1 MRIVVLGLLLAA
13 VEVLAGKERCG
24 PNMPSCPSDK
34 PCCSA
39 DGYCGGGAEQCT
51 SGCQP
56 QYSQYPFS
64 CIPDSVCKDMDLA
77 IKPDMY
83 NQDNYFIPLLR
94 YNGDASQTHFV
105 FEQGYLGQGQD
116 GVLFEKTSATDSRVS
131 TARYLLY
138 GTVTAR
144 LRHNPT
150 SGLVTTFGT
159 ASDVGDAILFRL
171 AGPESGRITTNYAA
185 NGQSA
190 QTVGTQKRM
199 NKFNVAHFHNYTI
212 DWSPQNITW
221 KVDNQ
226 VIRTVSRKEAGDKF
240 PRTPSRVLFTAY
252 GVSESSNKNVKNWA
266 NGTLSFL
273 DEGYRSRGFYSHE
286 LGHLRIQCADLKLA
300 NISQTG
306 VGSEPVAYVYSNKTN
321 SQTHQ
326 LDFSLSTDQ
335 VSLLKNPAKDGR
347 PGTPGKPGTGP
358 NGDRPNMYTGGTG
371 RSTTKDS
378 HDDDNTSTVSNGVK
392 IGIPVGIGGAALLGA
407 LALLIFYFVRRQKR
421 ALRRPPS
428 FVSTREPMQ
437 VRDMPASSGLPMAE
451 EPSQHMAVPVSMQP
465 QQEEQPFDLHQ
476 SIAVPQ
482 EEHAVDL
489 VPEAQGVA
497 LANDNMDEAAYYY
510 QDPYGAEMSYE
521 VESDMG
527 SQASDE
533 KAHHMH
539 YAEHG
544 DMRRYYPYLSE
555 EENERIAAQD
565 AWDELREA
573 ANGRTDVPYFK
584 SANTSSTNPRRDSDL
599 FLTRHRR
606 GQDSTYRARRVHQ
619 RAAYSEGGALSPS
632 TPDTP
637 SFSHTSRFDDFSR
650 L

>member
-1 MRIVVLGLLLAA
+1 MRLAILGLLLAA
-13 VEVLAGKERCG
+13 IEVLAGKERCG
-24 PNMPSCPSDK
+24 PNKPSCPSDK

-64 CIPDSVCKDMDLA
+64 CIPNSVCEDMDLA

-83 NQDNYFIPLLR
+83 NQDNYFRPLLR
-94 YNGDASQTHFV
+94 YNGDASQTAFV
-105 FEQGYLGQGQD
+105 FEQGYLGQGHN

-185 NGQSA
+185 HGQSA
-190 QTVGTQKRM
+190 QNIGTQKRM
-199 NKFNVAHFHNYTI
+199 DKFTVANFHNYTI
-212 DWSPQNITW
+212 DWSPHHITW
-221 KVDNQ
+221 KVDHQ
-226 VIRTVSRKEAGDKF
+226 VIRTVSRKDAGDKF

-252 GVSESSNKNVKNWA
+252 GVSESSNKNMKNWA
-266 NGTLSFL
+266 NGTLSF
-273 DEGYRSRGFYSHE
+273 DDDGYRSRGFYSHE
-286 LGHLRIQCADLKLA
+286 LAHLRIQCADHKLA

-306 VGSEPVAYVYSNKTN
+306 VGSEPVAYVYSKKNH
-321 SQTHQ
+321 SQTQ
-326 LDFSLSTDQ
+326 PLDFSLSTDQ

-358 NGDRPNMYTGGTG
+358 NGDRPNMYTGGSG
-371 RSTTKDS
+371 RSTKKNS
-378 HDDDNTSTVSNGVK
+378 DDDDDDTSTTSNGVK

-421 ALRRPPS
+421 ALRRPAS
-428 FVSTREPMQ
+428 LVSVQEPMQ
-437 VRDMPASSGLPMAE
+437 MRDTSASFGMPIAG
-451 EPSQHMAVPVSMQP
+451 EPTHHIAVPVSMQP
-465 QQEEQPFDLHQ
+465 QRGEQPFDLQQ

-482 EEHAVDL
+482 EEHAIDRM
-489 VPEAQGVA
+489 PEAQGVA
-497 LANDNMDEAAYYY
+497 PSDDSINEAALYY

-527 SQASDE
+527 SQASDD
-533 KAHHMH
+533 KAHRMH

-573 ANGRTDVPYFK
+573 ANGRTEVPHFK

-632 TPDTP
+632 LPDTP
-637 SFSHTSRFDDFSR
+637 SFS
-650 L
+650 